1 MKCRMIC
8 LMAAVALAAPAAF
21 AQRAER
27 TRAAMEGKVVRAPF
41 TDSARAAVRAYA
53 AARSRQGVRGAG
65 AARQAMMPMAP
76 GVVQL
81 NLFDTGREA
90 YFVLTEPLPAGSKVQ
105 AFIIP
110 PDGQEWALEALEAQA
125 DLPAGFYLYL
135 PGIRTLGDFWQSGL
149 TTYQVIVSQ
158 PGKPD
163 SMSALDFA
171 AGGFFRDLTDT
182 DYLVPGINW
191 WRQFRSGDAMW
202 LEIKGRFLTNT
213 KTYVVFEDIVAPQD
227 AIRVQDSE
235 TIFVNLSAVPN
246 FDLDHMKG
254 YLLTVGQ
261 DGWTDTAPFRF
272 TPLR

>member
-1 MKCRMIC
+1 MNRRMIC
-8 LMAAVALAAPAAF
+8 WMAALALAAPAAF

-27 TRAAMEGKVVRAPF
+27 RRVTMEGKVVRVQV
-41 TDSARAAVRAYA
+41 TDSARAAARAYA
-53 AARSRQGVRGAG
+53 AARGKAGVRGAG
-65 AARQAMMPMAP
+65 SARQAMMPMAP
-76 GVVQL
+76 GVVQI
-81 NLFDTGREA
+81 NAFDTGREA
-90 YFVLTEPLPAGSKVQ
+90 YFVLTEPLPAGSTVQ

-110 PDGQEWALEALEAQA
+110 PDGQEWALEALQAQV
-125 DLPAGFYLYL
+125 DLPVGFYLSL

-171 AGGFFRDLTDT
+171 AGEYFRDLADT
-182 DYLVPGINW
+182 DYMVPGINW

-202 LEIKGRFLTNT
+202 LEIKGRFLTDT

-227 AIRVQDSE
+227 AIRVQDGE
-235 TIFVNLSAVPN
+235 TIYVNLSAVPN
-246 FDLDHMKG
+246 FDLDHMGG

-261 DGWTDTAPFRF
+261 DGWTDTAPFRY
-272 TPLR
+272 TPIR